1 LNKKKILIV
10 GCGTAA
16 LAALKQ
22 IRKIN
27 SQAEVRLVS
36 MESHLPYSPT
46 SLPYVISGRM
56 KEAEI
61 AMATEDFFKKMDA
74 ELLRGKKVERV
85 NTAEGTVLID
95 SGETES
101 YDALL
106 IATGSEPVMP
116 QIPGLDRGQALVLRT
131 LDQARDLA
139 ARMRGSKTAIVLGAG
154 LIGMHV
160 AQCLAEKG
168 VQVKVVEMLTSILP
182 AYFDKDASS
191 MIQRELAG
199 HGITFFTGRKA
210 AKVTW
215 KKNGVEI
222 KLEGGEAL
230 EADLLLVATGVAPRI
245 AFLQGSGIEMNGGIK
260 VDSRMRTSVTNVFAA
275 GDVASAKGFLT
286 GEHGVNAIL
295 PNAAEQGKIAGSN
308 MAGMVMEYEGW
319 LPMNAF
325 KFFGHLAVSV
335 GKASPSAGDE
345 VLAETRGENGYRRLI
360 CNNGLLLGATFIDT
374 DVNTGVFQYLI
385 RKRVDVGP
393 HKEMLLRAPRETS
406 LWLMQDAERKAT
418 ISLEE

>member
-1 LNKKKILIV
+1 LEKKRILIV

-22 IRKIN
+22 IRKVN
-27 SQAEVRLVS
+27 SQAEVKLVS
-36 MESHLPYSPT
+36 MERHLPYSPT

-56 KEAEI
+56 KESEI
-61 AMATEDFFKKMDA
+61 ALAAEDFFEQMDA
-74 ELLRGKKVERV
+74 VWLRGKKVERV
-85 NTAEGTVLID
+85 NAAEGTVILD
-95 SGETES
+95 SGEKES

-106 IATGSEPVMP
+106 IATGSEPVVP
-116 QIPGLDRGQALVLRT
+116 QIPGLSGGEALVLRT

-139 ARMRGSKTAIVLGAG
+139 ARMEGSKTAIVLGAG

-168 VQVKVVEMLTSILP
+168 VQVKVVEMLPRILP
-182 AYFDKDASS
+182 AYFDQEASS
-191 MIQRELAG
+191 IIQGVLEK
-199 HGITFFTGRKA
+199 HGIKFFTDRKA
-210 AKVTW
+210 DRVTW
-215 KKNGVEI
+215 KKSGVEI
-222 KLEGGEAL
+222 RLEGGEAL
-230 EADLLLVATGVAPRI
+230 EADLLLVATGIVPRTS
-245 AFLQGSGIEMNGGIK
+245 FLKGSGIEMNGGIK
-260 VDSRMRTSVTNVFAA
+260 VDSQMRTSVTNIFAA

-295 PNAAEQGKIAGSN
+295 PNAAEQGKVAGSN
-308 MAGMVMEYEGW
+308 IAGQVMEYEGW

-345 VLAETRGENGYRRLI
+345 AIAETDGESGYRRLI
-360 CNNGLLLGATFIDT
+360 CNNSLLLGATFIDT
-374 DVNTGVFQYLI
+374 DVNGGVFQYLI
-385 RKRVDVGP
+385 RKRVNVGP
-393 HKEMLLRAPRETS
+393 HKEVLLRAPREAS
-406 LWLMQDAERKAT
+406 VWLMQDAERKAT

>member
-222 KLEGGEAL
+222 KVEGGEAL

-260 VDSRMRTSVTNVFAA
+260 VDSRMRTSVTNIFAA

-295 PNAAEQGKIAGSN
+295 PNAAEQGKVAGSN
-308 MAGMVMEYEGW
+308 IAGQVMEYEGW

-345 VLAETRGENGYRRLI
+345 VLSESYGEKGYGRLI
-360 CNNGLLLGATFIDT
+360 CSNSLLLGATFIDT
-374 DVNTGVFQYLI
+374 DVNAGVFQYLI
-385 RKRVDVGP
+385 RKRVNVGP
-393 HKEMLLRAPRETS
+393 HKEVLLRAPREAS
-406 LWLMQDAERKAT
+406 VWLMQDAERKAT

>member
-222 KLEGGEAL
+222 KVEGGEAL

-245 AFLQGSGIEMNGGIK
+245 AFLRGSGIEMNGGIK